1 MTNQAERRSGRR
13 RDGQPLQKACGVVAS
28 RRHAPAALH
37 TFAGPAENQARR
49 PRSSL
54 AAASV
59 TPEISC
65 GTSWHLAAAWDAVW
79 ICPRAA
85 ARCKRSPGVARSR
98 QAAPLVTT
106 EPEGRGRAKRELVAH
121 GGRSRRRKSPQTAA
135 RPAPAQAPP

>member
-65 GTSWHLAAAWDAVW
+65 GKPWHLAAAWDAVW
-79 ICPRAA
+79 TCPRAA
-85 ARCKRSPGVARSR
+85 APCKRSPGPATSKP
-98 QAAPLVTT
+98 AALPAAT
-106 EPEGRGRAKRELVAH
+106 EPEDRGKARGGLAGR
-121 GGRSRRRKSPQTAA
+121 GGRSRLRKNPQSAVQRA
-135 RPAPAQAPP
+135 PEPAPR